1 MCSTSEYIDYS
12 PADNDNAASVASY
25 CRFLDDASGIVE
37 KGGFTV
43 AVFSVNKFAHF
54 CEIYGPSEGRLIK
67 QTIEKTMTAAIGE
80 NELFSPYE
88 IHKFVALLQGDDITV
103 SERLKSIFDEIC
115 AILASDKCHIS
126 ASLSCGLCASSGGM
140 GINEIINRADMARRS
155 IDTDSFIT
163 QFVVYSDSIRAMDER
178 KKLIELGLANAVKNN
193 ELVIDIQPKYDLK
206 TGKCVSAEALVRW
219 DHPKLGRICPDEFIL
234 IAEQTGDVIDIDM
247 FVLETVCK
255 HMRRW
260 LDMGVNPVPIAV
272 NQSRMHISDPNYADS
287 IFKMMQKYDVWPSMI
302 ELETTE
308 SVIMNDY
315 KKVSRVLEQLRNFG
329 FVLSMDD
336 FGSGFTSI
344 DMLSELEYDV
354 LKLDQ
359 KLIRKIADYPRSYSL
374 VKHLIAMAHE
384 MNMKVVAEG
393 VETASQAELLK
404 GIDCD
409 LVQGFYY
416 SYPVSVESFDA
427 KIFGIITI

>member
-1 MCSTSEYIDYS
+1 MCSTSDFMTFS
-12 PADNDNAASVASY
+12 PADNDNAAAVSSY

-37 KGGFTV
+37 NGGFTI
-43 AVFSVNKFAHF
+43 AVFSVNKFAHL
-54 CEIYGPSEGRLIK
+54 CEIYGPSEGKFIK
-67 QTIEKTMTAAIGE
+67 HTVNNTMTAAVRD

-88 IHKFVALLQGDDITV
+88 IHKFIVLLQGDADAV

-115 AILASDKCHIS
+115 VILASDKCHIS
-126 ASLSCGLCASSGGM
+126 ASFSCGLCTSSSL
-140 GINEIINRADMARRS
+140 GINEIINNAEMARKS
-155 IDTDSFIT
+155 VDHDSFIT
-163 QFVVYSDSIRAMDER
+163 QLAVYSEQIRAMDER
-178 KKLIELGLANAVKNN
+178 KKLIELGLGSAVKNN
-193 ELVIDIQPKYDLK
+193 ELVIEIQPKYDLK

-219 DHPKLGRICPDEFIL
+219 DHPKLGRIAPDEFIL
-234 IAEQTGDVIDIDM
+234 LAEQTGDVIDIDM

-272 NQSRMHISDPNYADS
+272 NQSRMHISDPAYADS
-287 IFKMMQKYDVWPSMI
+287 IFNLMQKYDVWPSMI

-315 KKVSRVLEQLRNFG
+315 KKVSRVLEQLRNYG

-359 KLIRKIADYPRSYSL
+359 KLIKKIADYPRSYSL

-393 VETASQAELLK
+393 VETAVQAELLK

-409 LVQGFYY
+409 LGQGFYY

-427 KIFGIITI
+427 KIFGIISI

>member
-1 MCSTSEYIDYS
+1 MCSTSDFINFA
-12 PADNDNAASVASY
+12 PADNDNAAAVSSY
-25 CRFLDDASGIVE
+25 CRFLDDASVIVE
-37 KGGFTV
+37 KGGFAV
-43 AVFSVNKFAHF
+43 AVFSVNKFAHL
-54 CEIYGPSEGRLIK
+54 CEIYSPSEGRFIK
-67 QTIEKTMTAAIGE
+67 QTIDSTMKAALKE

-88 IHKFVALLQGDDITV
+88 IHKFVALLQGDDKDV
-103 SERLKSIFDEIC
+103 SERLKSIFDDIC
-115 AILASDKCHIS
+115 GILASDKCHIS
-126 ASLSCGLCASSGGM
+126 ASISCGLCASSGGM
-140 GINEIINRADMARRS
+140 GINVTINNADMARRS
-155 IDTDSFIT
+155 IDPDSFIT
-163 QFVVYSDSIRAMDER
+163 NIVVYSDNIRAMEER
-178 KKLIELGLANAVKNN
+178 KKLIELGLGNAVNNN
-193 ELVIDIQPKYDLK
+193 ELIIEIQPKYDLT
-206 TGKCVSAEALVRW
+206 TGKCISAEALVRW
-219 DHPKLGRICPDEFIL
+219 EHPKLGRIYPDEFIL
-234 IAEQTGDVIDIDM
+234 LAEQTGDIIDIDM

-287 IFKMMQKYDVWPSMI
+287 IFKMMLKYDVWPSMI

-315 KKVSRVLEQLRNFG
+315 KMVSRVLEQLRSFG

-393 VETASQAELLK
+393 VETAVQAELLK

-416 SYPVSVESFDA
+416 SYPVSVENFDA
-427 KIFGIITI
+427 KIFGIISI